1 MTEWNDGLSHEDSGL
16 GCLIGLAAMAAS
28 AAFMLWML
36 WLAWHAIRRQD
47 VSDLLIL
54 AAILVA
60 IPAWHMVS
68 QALEREKRADLGFRV
83 SQKWLDEHRRSRL

>member
-1 MTEWNDGLSHEDSGL
+1 MNDDDDTDLEQRSRL
-16 GCLIGLAAMAAS
+16 GCIIGLAAMAAS

-60 IPAWHMVS
+60 LPAWHMVS
-68 QALEREKRADLGFRV
+68 QAFEREKREDLGFRV
-83 SQKWLDEHRRSRL
+83 SQKWLETHRRSRL